1 MELERGIF
9 THFVLITIFS
19 ACVYC
24 SDCVWNKDK
33 DFPQYPPLIL
43 DSSFEFV
50 LPVEED
56 GNRVVRVAAGE
67 TVTLACPGDEI
78 ENLHQVEAEARCL
91 ENGLLAIEN
100 SEWDMASLGC
110 GDDVK
115 EVIFR
120 DQGACGAGNIGIL
133 HEIGFEILSAEKFKK
148 VLRVCFDP
156 SLETTLY
163 TEHLIHGANIA
174 AKDIDSS
181 RPSFKSSTGFF
192 SVSMSTVYSQSSQLE
207 LMIKL
212 LGDEDL
218 AHQIINTHKQFYF
231 AKGHMSPDAD
241 FVLMAN
247 QDATYYY
254 INALPQWQAF
264 NNGNWKYLE
273 FATRD
278 LAEKKR
284 RDLRVYSGGW
294 GVLELIDINGNPVE
308 VFLGLAQEKKVV
320 PAPAV
325 TWKVVHD
332 ELTNCAAAIVGV
344 NNPHLTSAPS
354 TLCEDLCSSL
364 PWIDFDV
371 SDLGHGYTY
380 CCSVADLR
388 AAVPHVPELG
398 EVCLLT
404 E

>member
-1 MELERGIF
+1 MNEKWFGLYVGQGQGLPSIPAAHPRFQFPVCVAGGGEWQQGGQVGAGGDSNSGMSRRRARKLTSSGGESSLPRGR
-9 THFVLITIFS
+9 
-19 ACVYC
+19 
-24 SDCVWNKDK
+24 
-33 DFPQYPPLIL
+33 PLDDRRL
-43 DSSFEFV
+43 SVSV
-50 LPVEED
+50 
-56 GNRVVRVAAGE
+56 
-67 TVTLACPGDEI
+67 
-78 ENLHQVEAEARCL
+78 QV
-91 ENGLLAIEN
+91 
-100 SEWDMASLGC
+100 WDMASLGC

-115 EVIFR
+115 EMILR
-120 DQGACGAGNIGIL
+120 DQGACGAGDIGVL
-133 HEIGFEILSAEKFKK
+133 HEIGFEVLSAERFKK

-156 SLETTLY
+156 TSETTLY
-163 TEHLIHGANIA
+163 TEHLIHGASIA

-181 RPSFKSSTGFF
+181 RPSFKTSTGFF
-192 SVSMSTVYSQSSQLE
+192 SVSMSSVYSQNSQLE

-218 AHQIINTHKQFYF
+218 AHQIIDTHKQLYF

-241 FVLMAN
+241 FVIMAN

-254 INALPQWQAF
+254 INAVPQWQAF

-294 GVLELIDINGNPVE
+294 GVLELDDINGNPVE

-332 ELTNCAAAIVGV
+332 EVTNCAAAIVGV

-364 PWIDFDV
+364 QWIDFDV
-371 SDLGHGYTY
+371 ADLEHGYTY

-388 AAVPHVPELG
+388 AAVPHVPDLG

>member
-264 NNGNWKYLE
+264 NNGNWKVGGGA
-273 FATRD
+273 F
-278 LAEKKR
+278 LAHGWS
-284 RDLRVYSGGW
+284 YS
-294 GVLELIDINGNPVE
+294 
-308 VFLGLAQEKKVV
+308 
-320 PAPAV
+320 
-325 TWKVVHD
+325 
-332 ELTNCAAAIVGV
+332 
-344 NNPHLTSAPS
+344 
-354 TLCEDLCSSL
+354 SS
-364 PWIDFDV
+364 
-371 SDLGHGYTY
+371 
-380 CCSVADLR
+380 
-388 AAVPHVPELG
+388 
-398 EVCLLT
+398 
-404 E
+404 